1 MFLLRATSTTT
12 SPLLLRCRPLPSPK
26 TLPLAPASPI
36 LPFFLRPRPFA
47 ASSSSASAASA
58 RRRATAV
65 AAAAKSEEGKP
76 PTARAKPAGA
86 VQAAAAGMSASGGGA
101 GGKRTVADVLMGNAR
116 AAASKAKKAAPS
128 PKKPRA
134 QPDGAEVEAEA
145 TAAAE
150 KPPSPARSKRAS
162 SPVKSPKSLADGA
175 AGEKKRSTSPVKS
188 KAPAAAAQ
196 LDGAKENSP
205 SPKRSKT
212 LAAKSD
218 AAPPTKVQAASQPD
232 DKKQKPK
239 PTDSSK
245 SKEKNTTL
253 ELKKKGSEFDPMAAA
268 YWKPGEPVPFL
279 FLARALDII
288 SNESGRIVITEIL
301 SNVFRTVMATTPD
314 DLLATVYLSANRIAA
329 PHEGIELGIG
339 DASVIRAL
347 AEAYGRKEEHVK
359 KDLKELGDLGLV
371 AKASRS
377 SQKMM
382 IKPKPLTISRV
393 LSTFRAIAKES
404 GKDSQDKKRNH
415 IKGLLVAATDCEPQ
429 YITRLLQSK
438 MRIGLAEKTVQMA
451 LGQAAVYSD
460 KKSSPPKVQSPF
472 EEAAKI
478 IKQVYSV
485 LPIYDKIVPALLEVG
500 VWKLPETCKFSIG
513 VPVGPMLAKATKSV
527 SEIIDKFQGLEY
539 TCEYKYDG
547 ERAQIHCM
555 EDGSVEIYSRNAE
568 RNTGKYPDVVDAVS
582 RFRKPSVKSF
592 VLDCEIVAY
601 DREKQKI
608 LPFQILST
616 RARKGVTIN
625 DIKVSVC
632 TFGFDLL
639 YINGK
644 PLLQEQLKVR
654 REHLYNSFEEVP
666 GVFQLATA
674 ITSND
679 LEEIQKFL
687 DTAVNSSCEGLIIKT
702 LDKDATYEPAKRS
715 NNWLKLKKDYMDSI
729 GDSLDLVPIAA
740 FYGRGKRT
748 GVFGSFLLACYD
760 EQNEEYQTICNIG
773 TGFSEQQLEERSSSL
788 RTKVIEK
795 PKAYYRFADTMD
807 PDVWFEPSEVW
818 EVKAADLSI
827 SPVHRAANGIVDPN
841 KGISLRFPRLLRLR
855 DDKSPEQVTT
865 SDQVADMYRAQK
877 INHGYNQED
886 EDDD

>member
-1 MFLLRATSTTT
+1 MFLPRATTT
-12 SPLLLRCRPLPSPK
+12 SLHSLLRCQFRPLPSPK
-26 TLPLAPASPI
+26 TLAITLAPPP
-36 LPFFLRPRPFA
+36 LLLRPRLCSF
-47 ASSSSASAASA
+47 SSSSS
-58 RRRATAV
+58 RRAPPAAV
-65 AAAAKSEEGKP
+65 KSGERRP
-76 PTARAKPAGA
+76 PARLKRAEA
-86 VQAAAAGMSASGGGA
+86 VTPLAAGGAAMSSSGGA
-101 GGKRTVADVLMGNAR
+101 GGKRSVADVLMGNAR
-116 AAASKAKKAAPS
+116 DAARKAKKGAPAASGVPS
-128 PKKPRA
+128 PKKPRTKTA
-134 QPDGAEVEAEA
+134 AEADGATAEPA
-145 TAAAE
+145 VDE
-150 KPPSPARSKRAS
+150 KPPSPAK
-162 SPVKSPKSLADGA
+162 
-175 AGEKKRSTSPVKS
+175 SPVKS
-188 KAPAAAAQ
+188 KRPSSPPKSKSKADDAPEAKKRSPSPTKSKTLAAAAK
-196 LDGAKENSP
+196 LEAAEKP
-205 SPKRSKT
+205 LSPKRAKT

-218 AAPPTKVQAASQPD
+218 AKPSDHQALVSQSKDQASQSE
-232 DKKQKPK
+232 DKKTKISNA
-239 PTDSSK
+239 TK
-245 SKEKNTTL
+245 SEEVNTTL

-279 FLARALDII
+279 FLARALDLI

-301 SNVFRTVMATTPD
+301 SNVFRTIIATTPE
-314 DLLATVYLSANRIAA
+314 DLLATVYLSANRIAP

-339 DASVIRAL
+339 DASIIRAL
-347 AEAYGRKEEHVK
+347 SEAYGRKEEHVK
-359 KDLKELGDLGLV
+359 KNLKELGDLGLV

-382 IKPKPLTISRV
+382 YKPKPLTISRV
-393 LSTFRAIAKES
+393 LDTFRTIAKES
-404 GKDSQDKKRNH
+404 GKDSQDKKRSH

-429 YITRLLQSK
+429 YIIRLLQSK

-451 LGQAAVYSD
+451 LGQAAVYSE
-460 KKSSPPKVQSPF
+460 KGSPPKKVQSPF

-478 IKQVYSV
+478 IKEAYSV
-485 LPIYDKIVPALLEVG
+485 LPIYDKIVPTLLDAG
-500 VWKLPETCKFSIG
+500 VWKLPETCNFSIG

-527 SEIIDKFQGLEY
+527 SEIIDKFQGREY

-555 EDGSVEIYSRNAE
+555 EDGTVEIYSRNAE
-568 RNTGKYPDVVDAVS
+568 RNTGKYPDVVDAIS
-582 RFRKPSVKSF
+582 RIRKPTVKSF

-601 DREKQKI
+601 DREKKRI

-632 TFGFDLL
+632 TFGFDIL

-687 DTAVNSSCEGLIIKT
+687 DLSVNSSCEGLIIKT
-702 LDKDATYEPAKRS
+702 LDTDATYEPAKRS
-715 NNWLKLKKDYMDSI
+715 NNWLKLKKDYMDSV

-740 FYGRGKRT
+740 FHGRGKRT
-748 GVFGSFLLACYD
+748 
-760 EQNEEYQTICNIG
+760 G
-773 TGFSEQQLEERSSSL
+773 TGFSEQQLEERSTSL
-788 RTKVIEK
+788 RSKVIK
-795 PKAYYRFADTMD
+795 NPKAYYRFADTTD

-841 KGISLRFPRLLRLR
+841 KGISLRFPRLLRVR
-855 DDKSPEQVTT
+855 DDKNPEHATT
-865 SDQVADMYRAQK
+865 AEQVADMYRAQK
-877 INHGYNQED
+877 INHSHNQED

>member
-1 MFLLRATSTTT
+1 
-12 SPLLLRCRPLPSPK
+12 
-26 TLPLAPASPI
+26 
-36 LPFFLRPRPFA
+36 
-47 ASSSSASAASA
+47 
-58 RRRATAV
+58 
-65 AAAAKSEEGKP
+65 
-76 PTARAKPAGA
+76 
-86 VQAAAAGMSASGGGA
+86 MSASGGGSA
-101 GGKRTVADVLMGNAR
+101 GKRTVADVLMGNAR

-128 PKKPRA
+128 PKKPQA
-134 QPDGAEVEAEA
+134 KTDGAEVEPEA
-145 TAAAE
+145 AAVAE

-162 SPVKSPKSLADGA
+162 SPAKSPKLLPDG
-175 AGEKKRSTSPVKS
+175 STSSAKS
-188 KAPAAAAQ
+188 KGPAALAQ
-196 LDGAKENSP
+196 LDAAKENPP

-218 AAPPTKVQAASQPD
+218 TQPSGEGVVGLGHTDGKKGSPSPTKAKGQASQSEEKKRAASP
-232 DKKQKPK
+232 KKAKT
-239 PTDSSK
+239 TDSPK
-245 SKEKNTTL
+245 TEKNITL
-253 ELKKKGSEFDPMAAA
+253 ELKKKGSEFDPMAVA

-279 FLARALDII
+279 FLARALDLI

-314 DLLATVYLSANRIAA
+314 DLLATVYLSANRIAP

-382 IKPKPLTISRV
+382 FKPKPLTIARV
-393 LSTFRAIAKES
+393 LSTFRTIAKES

-415 IKGLLVAATDCEPQ
+415 MKGLLVAATDCEPQ

-451 LGQAAVYSD
+451 LGQAAVYAD
-460 KKSSPPKVQSPF
+460 KNPLPPKVQSPF

-478 IKQVYSV
+478 IKQAYSV
-485 LPIYDKIVPALLEVG
+485 LPIYDKIVPAILEVG

-582 RFRKPSVKSF
+582 RFRKATVKSF

-632 TFGFDLL
+632 TFGFDIL

-644 PLLQEQLKVR
+644 PLLQEQLKIR

-666 GVFQLATA
+666 GVFKLATA

-773 TGFSEQQLEERSSSL
+773 TGFSEQQLEERSASL
-788 RTKVIEK
+788 RSKVIEK
-795 PKAYYRFADTMD
+795 PKAYYRFADTMN

-855 DDKSPEQVTT
+855 DDKSPEQATT
-865 SDQVADMYRAQK
+865 SDQVADMYRSQK